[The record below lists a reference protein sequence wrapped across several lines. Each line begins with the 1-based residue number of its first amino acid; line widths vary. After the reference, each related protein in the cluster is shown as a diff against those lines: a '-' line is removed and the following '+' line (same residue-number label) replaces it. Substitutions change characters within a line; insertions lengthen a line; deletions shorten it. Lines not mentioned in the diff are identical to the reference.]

1 MTAHQIAWCSESFSS
16 LISKDRRQ
24 GLGARDQEVRSSGPP
39 TPDPQHPSM
48 VQAKKALAKKT
59 RTRKARAVSSGRSTD
74 YQNFIGGR
82 WVPSRSGEW
91 IENRNPADVRD
102 VVGRFPLSTK
112 EDVDAAVMAAGEA
125 FNHWRRTP
133 APRRAE
139 ILFRLGEILIRDK
152 EKYTADMTREMGK
165 VLKEAGGDVQ
175 EAIDCTYYAAGEG
188 RRLHGFTTPA
198 EMPNKFAMCVRQP
211 VGLCGLITPWNFPMA
226 IPSWKLM
233 PALVCGN
240 TVVIKPAEETPL
252 STYNL
257 VKACEEAGVP
267 PGVVNL
273 VMGRG
278 SVVGTR
284 MTSHPSL
291 RLISMTGSTE
301 TGRVIAS
308 ACAER
313 NAICSLEMG
322 GKNAIIIM
330 DDADIDNAIE
340 GAVWGAFGTSG
351 QRCTASSRLIV
362 HKRVYLQFVKKLAE
376 RAKALRVGNGADP
389 QTDVGPVVNED
400 AVHKI
405 MDYIDIGQ
413 NEDGATLAC
422 GGHHLTKGDYA
433 RGYFIAPTVFT
444 DVTPDMRV
452 AQEEIFG
459 PVTSVIPTNSLDEAI
474 EIANGV
480 RYGLS
485 AAIYTQDVNRA
496 FHAMNETYTGIFY
509 VNASTIGAEVHLPFG
524 GTKATGNGHREAG
537 TQVLDIF
544 SEWKS
549 VYFDYSGKLQ
559 RAQIDEVEV

>member
-1 MTAHQIAWCSESFSS
+1 MA
-16 LISKDRRQ
+16 
-24 GLGARDQEVRSSGPP
+24 
-39 TPDPQHPSM
+39 
-48 VQAKKALAKKT
+48 QAKKALAKKT
-59 RTRKARAVSSGRSTD
+59 KSARTAKKADT
-74 YQNFIGGR
+74 YHNYIGGR
-82 WVPSRSGEW
+82 WMPSSSGEW
-91 IENRNPADVRD
+91 SENRNPADRRD
-102 VVGRFPLSTK
+102 LIGRFPVSTID
-112 EDVDAAVMAAGEA
+112 DVDQAVAAARNA
-125 FNHWRRTP
+125 FDGWRLTP
-133 APRRAE
+133 APKRAE
-139 ILFRLGEILIRDK
+139 ILFRAGEILRRDK
-152 EKYTADMTREMGK
+152 DKYTRDMTREMGK

-175 EAIDCTYYAAGEG
+175 EAIDCTYYTAGEG

-198 EMPNKFAMCVRQP
+198 EMPSKFAMCVRQP
-211 VGLCGLITPWNFPMA
+211 IGICGLITPWNFPMA

-240 TVVIKPAEETPL
+240 TVVIKPAEDTPL

-273 VMGRG
+273 VMGHG

-284 MTSHPSL
+284 LTDHSSV
-291 RLISMTGSTE
+291 RLISFTGSTE
-301 TGRVIAS
+301 TGRIVAS

-322 GKNAIIIM
+322 GKNAIIVM
-330 DDADIDNAIE
+330 DDADVDNAVE

-362 HKRVYLQFVKKLAE
+362 HKKVYKEFSRKLVS
-376 RAKALRVGNGADP
+376 RAKALRIGNGADP
-389 QTDVGPVVNED
+389 KVDVGPVINED
-400 AVHKI
+400 AVEKI
-405 MDYIDIGQ
+405 TGYVDIGKK
-413 NEDGATLAC
+413 EDGATLAC
-422 GGHHLTKGDYA
+422 GGRHLTKGDYA
-433 RGYFIAPTVFT
+433 HGYFIEPTVFT
-444 DVTPDMRV
+444 DVTPDMRI

-459 PVTSVIPTNSLDEAI
+459 PVTSVIPTKSLDEAI

-480 RYGLS
+480 QYGLS
-485 AAIYTQDVNRA
+485 AAIYTQDVNQA

-524 GTKATGNGHREAG
+524 GTKGTGNGHREAG

-549 VYFDYSGKLQ
+549 IYVDYSGKLQ
-559 RAQIDEVEV
+559 RAQIDNAE

>member
-1 MTAHQIAWCSESFSS
+1 MA
-16 LISKDRRQ
+16 
-24 GLGARDQEVRSSGPP
+24 
-39 TPDPQHPSM
+39 
-48 VQAKKALAKKT
+48 QAKKTLAKKSRT
-59 RTRKARAVSSGRSTD
+59 AARPAKRTRSKT
-74 YQNFIGGR
+74 YHNFIGGQ
-82 WVPSRSGEW
+82 WVPSKSSQW
-91 IENRNPADVRD
+91 LENRNPADTRD
-102 VVGRFPLSTK
+102 LVGRFPLSISD
-112 EDVDAAVMAAGEA
+112 DVSAAVSAAAAA
-125 FNHWRRTP
+125 FDGWRHTP

-139 ILFRLGEILIRDK
+139 ILFRAGEILIRDK

-165 VLKEAGGDVQ
+165 VSKEAGGDVQ

-240 TVVIKPAEETPL
+240 TVVIKPAQETPL

-257 VKACEEAGVP
+257 VRACEEAGVP

-273 VMGRG
+273 VTGYG
-278 SVVGTR
+278 ETVGAGI
-284 MTSHPSL
+284 TSHNSL
-291 RLISMTGSTE
+291 RLISFTGSTD
-301 TGRVIAS
+301 TGRLVAS

-322 GKNAIIIM
+322 GKNAIIVM
-330 DDADIDNAIE
+330 DDADVDNAIE

-362 HKRVYLQFVKKLAE
+362 HKKVYRQFAKKLVE
-376 RAKALRVGNGADP
+376 RARALRVGNGADRAVE
-389 QTDVGPVVNED
+389 VGPVINAE

-405 MDYIDIGQ
+405 MSYIDIGQ
-413 NEDGATLAC
+413 HEDGATLAC

-433 RGYFIAPTVFT
+433 RGYYIEPTVFT
-444 DVTPDMRV
+444 DVEPSMRI

-509 VNASTIGAEVHLPFG
+509 VNSSTIGAEVHLPFG
-524 GTKATGNGHREAG
+524 GTKGTGNGHREAG
-537 TQVLDIF
+537 TQVLETF

-549 VYFDYSGKLQ
+549 VYIDYSGKLQ
-559 RAQIDEVEV
+559 RAQIDTVEL